1 MRRRSFTA
9 LLAPALALAACTA
22 DPDAFYPETAGAE
35 PMLERRALE
44 RVPAPYK
51 PVSVAVFRQM
61 GSAGFGGDT
70 EIIGYDAWVR
80 VEGCPGHVLVRFDRW
95 GDHRTT
101 GDLTRC
107 G

>member
-1 MRRRSFTA
+1 MRTVPL
-9 LLAPALALAACTA
+9 LLAAGLILSACA
-22 DPDAFYPETAGAE
+22 GDPDAFYPETAGAE

-44 RVPAPYK
+44 RVPAPYR

-80 VEGCPGHVLVRFDRW
+80 VEGCSGHVLVRFDRW
-95 GDHRTT
+95 GDHRAT
-101 GDLTRC
+101 GDLTTC